1 MSEKLQITPLID
13 IAFLVIIFFMLL
25 PIRQLDHKLE
35 AHLPTREGIDPVDVS
50 DPESRIR
57 IRVREH
63 AIVLG
68 DQRFERAEDLRPLLR
83 RLGPEHRYEIDA
95 VSMLAWSRV
104 IEVVDTLAGLR
115 FGNVAFKGCRLPPPA
130 ITRLRQLPMPARD

>member
-35 AHLPTREGIDPVDVS
+35 AHLPTKDGIQPVDVS

-57 IRVREH
+57 IKVREH

-68 DQRFERAEDLRPLLR
+68 DQRFEHATDLEPLLR
-83 RLGPEHRYEIDA
+83 RLGPTHRYEIDA
-95 VSMLAWSRV
+95 TSELAWSRV
-104 IEVVDTLAGLR
+104 VEVVDTLAGLKFER
-115 FGNVAFKGCRLPPPA
+115 VAFKGCKLPGPA
-130 ITRLRQLPMPARD
+130 ITRLRQLPMPG